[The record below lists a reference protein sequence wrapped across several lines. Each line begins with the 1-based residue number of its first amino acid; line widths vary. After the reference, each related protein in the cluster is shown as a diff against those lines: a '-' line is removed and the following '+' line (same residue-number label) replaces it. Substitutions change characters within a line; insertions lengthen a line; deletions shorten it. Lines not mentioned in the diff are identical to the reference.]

1 MSIAT
6 PDSAECAEKLDVSD
20 APTAAMLLIGNE
32 LLSGRT
38 QDANLAYL
46 AGKLVERGIRLLE
59 ARIIADIPE
68 DIVKGVN
75 ELRARYTYVFTTGGI
90 GPTHDDITA
99 DCVAQ
104 AFGVE
109 LPVNEEAKNIL
120 LEYYK
125 TRDIEMNADRLRMAR
140 IPVGAMLIDNPVSA
154 APGFRMK
161 NVFVFAGVPRI
172 MQAMLDKVLPQLGC
186 GPVMHSIS
194 VACNLGEGTL
204 AGELRAL
211 QERHP
216 AIDLGSYPGKSG
228 ELSKLSLVARGTD
241 VDELETVRQA
251 LQQMI
256 ADLGGREL

>member
-1 MSIAT
+1 MPIVT
-6 PDSAECAEKLDVSD
+6 PDPVERSEISDDSAV
-20 APTAAMLLIGNE
+20 PTAALLMIGNE

-38 QDANLAYL
+38 QDANLAFI
-46 AGKLVERGIRLLE
+46 AGKMVERGIRLLE
-59 ARIIADIPE
+59 ARVVADIPE

-75 ELRARYTYVFTTGGI
+75 ELRSRFTYVFTTGGI

-109 LPVNEEAKNIL
+109 LPINEEAKRIL

-125 TRDIEMNADRLRMAR
+125 ARDIEVNADRLRMAR
-140 IPVGAMLIDNPVSA
+140 IPVGATLIDNSVSA

-172 MQAMLDKVLPQLGC
+172 MQAMLESILPQLGT
-186 GPVMHSIS
+186 GPVVHSIS

-204 AGELRAL
+204 AGAFRAL
-211 QERHP
+211 QEKHP

-228 ELSKLSLVARGTD
+228 ELSKVSLVARGTNME
-241 VDELETVRQA
+241 ELETVRQA
-251 LQQMI
+251 LQHMI
-256 ADLGGREL
+256 RDLGGHEL

>member
-1 MSIAT
+1 MPIAT
-6 PDSAECAEKLDVSD
+6 RDPSEHAEPREDRD

-38 QDANLAYL
+38 QDANLAFV

-59 ARIIADIPE
+59 ARVIADIPE

-109 LPVNEEAKNIL
+109 LPINDEARRIL
-120 LEYYK
+120 LEYYQA
-125 TRDIEMNADRLRMAR
+125 RDIEINADRLRMAR
-140 IPVGAMLIDNPVSA
+140 IPVGATLIDNPVSA
-154 APGFRMK
+154 APGFRMQ

-172 MQAMLDKVLPQLGC
+172 MQAMLNSVLSQLGT
-186 GPVMHSIS
+186 GPVVHSIS

-204 AGELRAL
+204 AGAFRAL
-211 QERHP
+211 QEQHP

-228 ELSKLSLVARGTD
+228 DLSRVSLVARGTD

-256 ADLGGREL
+256 VDLGGQEL

>member
-6 PDSAECAEKLDVSD
+6 PDSIKHADKHAEPD

-38 QDANLAYL
+38 QDTNLAWL
-46 AGKLVERGIRLLE
+46 AGKMVERGIRLLE
-59 ARIIADIPE
+59 ARVIADIPE

-125 TRDIEMNADRLRMAR
+125 TRDIDMNADRLRMAR
-140 IPVGAMLIDNPVSA
+140 VPVGASLIDNPVSA
-154 APGFRMK
+154 APGFRIE

-172 MQAMLDKVLPQLGC
+172 MQAMLDAVLPQLGT
-186 GPVMHSIS
+186 GPVVHSIS
-194 VACNLGEGTL
+194 VTCDLAEGTL
-204 AGELRAL
+204 ASALRAL
-211 QERHP
+211 QQQHP
-216 AIDLGSYPGKSG
+216 DVDLGSYPGKSG
-228 ELSKLSLVARGTD
+228 ELSKVSLVARGTN
-241 VDELETVRQA
+241 VEELGTVRRA
-251 LQQMI
+251 LRQMI